1 MTVVNTN
8 VKSLVAQDSLM
19 KSGRSLSTAMERL
32 STGKRINSAKDDAAG
47 LSISNR
53 MDSQIRGLTMAV
65 KNANDGISLMQTA
78 EGALDEVTN
87 SLQRMRE
94 LAVQAV
100 NGTNNVQDRA
110 ALDAEVQ
117 QLKSEIDRTAKTT
130 QFNSINLLDG
140 SFKNKI
146 LQIGDKADQTLKV
159 GIAGAKVS
167 DLGMGPSATGG
178 NVFVGGRIGFSDG
191 STNVIST
198 SFATDGSLS
207 LVINGTVIS
216 SIKADT
222 SGANNA
228 TKDIHDIT
236 TAINNSRA
244 GVKASAFNQVTAA
257 YAGSGSIAS
266 TGSFSITVSAV
277 DTGAQIIVKVTNTNS
292 LQEVVDK
299 INAQGG
305 EETVK
310 ARINDEGKLVLFNNS
325 GANISVTDETNAN
338 ATIGMNQAIGFKTGD
353 SFRGML
359 KLESE
364 TDNPVSIGVT
374 GKLANTGAVTD
385 DTANTA
391 LRTLGL
397 VQIKAVRSGTVDTA
411 STAASNATSTEAMK
425 DAYTYQGASITSS
438 STEWIAGEVKINGV
452 DIYRSGQ
459 DTDTTAKKVNLINSF
474 ADETGVFATY
484 GSNSS
489 GSISITLNSVNNRP
503 ISVDLGNETI
513 TAAYGGFASHGLNAV
528 NVGDSFY
535 DGTNPTSNGG
545 SGSSITGLNVLS
557 ASSATDALKSIDNA
571 IEQVSQSR
579 ANLGAVQNRLI
590 ATVNNLTNVA
600 TNTEASKS
608 RIMDTDYS
616 KETTQLAKSQI
627 IQQAA
632 TAMLAQANQA
642 PQMVLSLLK

>member
-1 MTVVNTN
+1 MSVVNTN
-8 VKSLVAQDSLM
+8 VKSLVAQDSLV
-19 KSGRSLSTAMERL
+19 KSGRALATSMERL

-53 MDSQIRGLTMAV
+53 MDAQIRGLTMAV

-100 NGTNNVQDRA
+100 NGTNTTQDRA

-140 SFKNKI
+140 SFKNKE
-146 LQIGDKADQTLKV
+146 LQIGDKANQVLNI

-178 NVFVGGRIGFSDG
+178 NVFVGGRIGFTDS
-191 STNVIST
+191 SNTIST
-198 SFATDGSLS
+198 KFLSGGSLS

-216 SIKADT
+216 SIKSNT
-222 SGANNA
+222 SGANN
-228 TKDIHDIT
+228 TTLDINDVT

-244 GVKASAFNQVTAA
+244 GVTASAFNEVTAA
-257 YAGSGSIAS
+257 NPGSGIIAS
-266 TGSFSITVSAV
+266 TGSFSILVTAT
-277 DTGAQIIVKVTNTNS
+277 DTGAQSTIKVTNTNS
-292 LQEVVDK
+292 LQEVADK

-305 EETVK
+305 ASTVQ
-310 ARINDEGKLVLFNNS
+310 ARINDEGKLVLFNSS
-325 GANISVTDETNAN
+325 GANMTVTDSTNAN
-338 ATIGMNQAIGFKTGD
+338 ATVGMQQAVGFKTAD
-353 SFRGML
+353 KFRGML
-359 KLESE
+359 KLESN
-364 TDNPVSIGVT
+364 TDNPVAIGVQ
-374 GKLANTGAVTD
+374 GKLANSGTVTD

-411 STAASNATSTEAMK
+411 STTSNLTSTEALK

-438 STEWIAGEVKINGV
+438 TTQWIAGEVKINGV

-459 DTDTTAKKVNLINSF
+459 DTNTTAKKVNLINSF
-474 ADETGVFATY
+474 ADQTGVFATY

-489 GSISITLNSVNNRP
+489 GNISITLNSVNNQP
-503 ISVDLGNETI
+503 ISVDTGNKTI
-513 TAAYGGFASHGLNAV
+513 TSAYGGYASHGLVSV
-528 NVGDSFY
+528 NVGDDYY
-535 DGTNPTSNGG
+535 DGTKPTSGGG
-545 SGSSITGLNVLS
+545 SGSSVTGLNVLS

-590 ATVNNLTNVA
+590 ATVNNLSNVS

-616 KETTQLAKSQI
+616 KETTNLAKSQI

>member
-8 VKSLVAQDSLM
+8 VKSLVAQDSLI

-53 MDSQIRGLTMAV
+53 MDAQIRGLTMAV

-100 NGTNNVQDRA
+100 NGTNNAQDRA

-140 SFKNKI
+140 SYKNKI
-146 LQIGDKADQTLKV
+146 LQIGDKANQTLKV

-167 DLGMGPSATGG
+167 DLGMGPGTTGG
-178 NVFVGGRIGFSDG
+178 NVFVGGRLGFTD
-191 STNVIST
+191 STNTIS
-198 SFATDGSLS
+198 SKFASGGSLS
-207 LVINGTVIS
+207 LVINGTIIS
-216 SIKADT
+216 SIKSDT
-222 SGANNA
+222 SGANN
-228 TKDIHDIT
+228 TTLDINDIT

-244 GVKASAFNQVTAA
+244 GVTASAFNEATAA
-257 YAGSGSIAS
+257 YAGSGIIAS
-266 TGSFSITVSAV
+266 TGSFSVLVTAT
-277 DTGAQIIVKVTNTNS
+277 DGAQVTVKVGNTTS
-292 LQEVVDK
+292 LQEVADK

-305 EETVK
+305 AATLQ

-325 GANISVTDETNAN
+325 GANFTVTDATNAN
-338 ATIGMNQAIGFKTGD
+338 ATIGMNQAIGFKTAD
-353 SFRGML
+353 KFRGML
-359 KLESE
+359 KLESL
-364 TDNPVSIGVT
+364 TDNPVSIDVQ
-374 GKLANTGAVTD
+374 GKLANSGTVTD

-397 VQIKAVRSGTVDTA
+397 VQLNAVRSGSVNTA
-411 STAASNATSTEAMK
+411 STVSYETSTEVLK
-425 DAYTYQGASITSS
+425 DAYTYQGASIATST
-438 STEWIAGEVKINGV
+438 TEWMAGEVKINGV

-459 DTDTTAKKVNLINSF
+459 TTDTTAKKVNLINSF
-474 ADETGVFATY
+474 ADETGVFASY

-489 GSISITLNSVNNRP
+489 GSIAITLNSINNRP
-503 ISVDLGNETI
+503 ISVDLGNDTI
-513 TAAYGGFASHGLNAV
+513 TSAYGGYASHGLVSV
-528 NVGDSFY
+528 NVGDDYY
-535 DGTNPTSNGG
+535 DGTKPTGAGG

-557 ASSATDALKSIDNA
+557 ATTATDAIKSIDKA
-571 IEQVSQSR
+571 IEQISMSR
-579 ANLGAVQNRLI
+579 ADLGALQNRLI
-590 ATVNNLTNVA
+590 ATVNNLTNVV
-600 TNTEASKS
+600 TNTEASQS

-616 KETTQLAKSQI
+616 KETTNLAKSQI

-642 PQMVLSLLK
+642 PQMVMSLLK